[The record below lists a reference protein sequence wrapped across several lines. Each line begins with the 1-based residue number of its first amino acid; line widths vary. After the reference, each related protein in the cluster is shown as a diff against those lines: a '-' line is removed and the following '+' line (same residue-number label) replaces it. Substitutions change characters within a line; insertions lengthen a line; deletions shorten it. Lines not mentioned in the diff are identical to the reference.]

1 MQEYISKVKIKDGIS
16 ILKVHGS
23 TPGVELAKR
32 EIYKI
37 IDERTA
43 LFLSGGSTPKHL
55 YQILTKERKLKVG
68 AVAMVDERFGLPF
81 HQNSNEKMI
90 RETGFLSYLEEKKIP
105 FYSILRFHPK
115 GVASDIAR
123 DYDEVIQGLF
133 KKFQKR
139 VAILGIGAD
148 GHVAGI
154 PPRSEKLSP
163 QMRDPAEAGKFK
175 SEKFAAEIDNF
186 PGEFKKRITLTLN
199 ALSKMDLLMVL
210 VFGEE
215 KREALKLLFS
225 KGSIAEVPARFFKTP
240 EISQKTLLITDQ
252 KV

>member
-68 AVAMVDERFGLPF
+68 AVAMVDERYGNPF

-133 KKFQKR
+133 KKFQKG
-139 VAILGIGAD
+139 LQFWGL
-148 GHVAGI
+148 
-154 PPRSEKLSP
+154 E
-163 QMRDPAEAGKFK
+163 QMDTSRGFPAK
-175 SEKFAAEIDNF
+175 
-186 PGEFKKRITLTLN
+186 
-199 ALSKMDLLMVL
+199 
-210 VFGEE
+210 
-215 KREALKLLFS
+215 
-225 KGSIAEVPARFFKTP
+225 
-240 EISQKTLLITDQ
+240 
-252 KV
+252 

>member
-1 MQEYISKVKIKDGIS
+1 MQKYISKVKIKDGIS

-154 PPRSEKLSP
+154 PPRSEKL
-163 QMRDPAEAGKFK
+163 KVK

-199 ALSKMDLLMVL
+199 ALSKMDSLMVL

>member
-1 MQEYISKVKIKDGIS
+1 MRKVKVLDKS
-16 ILKVHGS
+16 E
-23 TPGVELAKR
+23 GVEITKKK
-32 EIYKI
+32 IYKFV
-37 IDERTA
+37 DQKTV
-43 LFLSGGSTPKHL
+43 LFLSGGSTPKLL
-55 YQILTKERKLKVG
+55 YQKFASEKILKPG
-68 AVAMVDERFGLPF
+68 AVAMMDERYGKPF
-81 HQNSNEKMI
+81 HPNSNEKMI
-90 RETGFLSYLEEKKIP
+90 RGTGFLSYLEEKKIP

-123 DYDEVIQGLF
+123 DYDEVVQGLF

-154 PPRSEKLSP
+154 PASPNRGEPPRSEKL
-163 QMRDPAEAGKFK
+163 KVK

-199 ALSKMDLLMVL
+199 ALSKMDSLMVL

-225 KGSIAEVPARFFKTP
+225 KGSIAEVPARFLKTP